1 MSDILV
7 RSSLHLKQHI
17 VNNVDSHQQRLE
29 MRNTQKCSDHCLV
42 IITNLVQGP
51 NVIQS

>member
-1 MSDILV
+1 MSDISV

-29 MRNTQKCSDHCLV
+29 MRNTQKMLRSLPS
-42 IITNLVQGP
+42 NNKNFVQGP